1 MNENEV
7 VFKLR
12 SCVWEITLGCCFSC
26 KYCGSK
32 AGKARKNELTTE
44 ECLDVAKQ
52 LAELGCRM
60 EAIPLHFYRYST
72 CERLKS
78 ILRYATIFLQGRD
91 LDE

>member
-32 AGKARKNELTTE
+32 AGKARKNELMTE
-44 ECLDVAKQ
+44 ECLCVADQ
-52 LAELGCRM
+52 LL
-60 EAIPLHFYRYST
+60 
-72 CERLKS
+72 
-78 ILRYATIFLQGRD
+78 
-91 LDE
+91 